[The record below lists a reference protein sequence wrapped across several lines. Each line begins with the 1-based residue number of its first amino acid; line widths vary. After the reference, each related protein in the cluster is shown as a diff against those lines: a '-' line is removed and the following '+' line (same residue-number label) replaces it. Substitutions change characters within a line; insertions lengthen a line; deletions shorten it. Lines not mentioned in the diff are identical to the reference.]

1 MEQEQILVLCLIIF
15 VITLNADIIPQRKC
29 HECLGNCYSIFIE
42 KRRVHQMSCKAQKT
56 KNLRSYNVAQKF
68 L

>member
-15 VITLNADIIPQRKC
+15 VITLNADIIPQRKYR
-29 HECLGNCYSIFIE
+29 ECLGNCYSIFIE
-42 KRRVHQMSCKAQKT
+42 KSRAHQMSWKAQKT
-56 KNLRSYNVAQKF
+56 KNSCSYNVAQKF